1 MTLEEVKDE
10 VRWLIEQRRDMVENR
25 TVSSNK
31 SRWVLQG
38 EWNAYENVLEM
49 LEMLES
55 IGTDTDE
62 EDTDD
67 E

>member
-10 VRWLIEQRRDMVENR
+10 VRWLIERRREQVENR
-25 TVSSNK
+25 RINTNK
-31 SRWVLQG
+31 NRWITQG

-49 LEMLES
+49 LEN
-55 IGTDTDE
+55 IGTDTNE

>member
-10 VRWLIEQRRDMVENR
+10 VRWHIDRCRNMVESRNVNR
-25 TVSSNK
+25 GK
-31 SRWVLQG
+31 WRWELQG

-49 LEMLES
+49 LES
-55 IGTDTDE
+55 IDE
-62 EDTDD
+62 EETDD

>member
-10 VRWLIEQRRDMVENR
+10 VRWLIERCREQVENR
-25 TVSSNK
+25 RINTNK
-31 SRWVLQG
+31 NRWIIQG

-49 LEMLES
+49 LEN
-55 IGTDTDE
+55 IGTDNE
-62 EDTDD
+62 QEDTDD

>member
-1 MTLEEVKDE
+1 MILEEVKDE
-10 VRWLIEQRRDMVENR
+10 VRWLIERCREQVENR
-25 TVSSNK
+25 RINANK
-31 SRWVLQG
+31 NRWITQG

-49 LEMLES
+49 LES
-55 IGTDTDE
+55 IGTDTNE

>member
-10 VRWLIEQRRDMVENR
+10 VRWLIERCREQVENR
-25 TVSSNK
+25 RINTNK
-31 SRWVLQG
+31 NRWITQG

-49 LEMLES
+49 LEI
-55 IGTDTDE
+55 IGTDNE
-62 EDTDD
+62 QEDTDD